1 MSEYNSLIYGHAINF
16 IVQAS
21 SASKVL
27 HVMVGSLFFMADG
40 WEEGQPCSGGTL
52 LTTLEN

>member
-27 HVMVGSLFFMADG
+27 HLMVGSLFFMADG
-40 WEEGQPCSGGTL
+40 WEEGQPCSEGTL

>member
-1 MSEYNSLIYGHAINF
+1 MSEDNSLIYGHAINF

-27 HVMVGSLFFMADG
+27 LLMVGNLFFMAD
-40 WEEGQPCSGGTL
+40 E
-52 LTTLEN
+52 

>member
-1 MSEYNSLIYGHAINF
+1 MSEDNSLIYGHAINF

-27 HVMVGSLFFMADG
+27 YLMVGNLFLTADG
-40 WEEGQPCSGGTL
+40 WEEG
-52 LTTLEN
+52 